1 MFRIST
7 ITRVG
12 LVAVACAA
20 VAAPSGLAKTPVEG
34 NAKSLYGYAM
44 SYTPTKATPKKAPKS
59 LYGYAMSYT
68 PTKAT
73 PKKAPKSLYGYAMS
87 YTPTKAIRTLAKPVA
102 QTSAAG
108 VDPYLTDVNVR
119 PGESLGGPDGGP
131 AVPRPALESKG
142 TSAKADTQAD
152 IERMRRIWTDR
163 D

>member
-68 PTKAT
+68 PTKA
-73 PKKAPKSLYGYAMS
+73 
-87 YTPTKAIRTLAKPVA
+87 IRTPAKPVN
-102 QTSAAG
+102 QTAAAG

-119 PGESLGGPDGGP
+119 PGESLGGPDGGQ

-142 TSAKADTQAD
+142 TSAKADTQAT

>member
-1 MFRIST
+1 MSYT
-7 ITRVG
+7 PTK
-12 LVAVACAA
+12 
-20 VAAPSGLAKTPVEG
+20 APPKKA
-34 NAKSLYGYAM
+34 AKSLYGYAM
-44 SYTPTKATPKKAPKS
+44 SYTPTN
-59 LYGYAMSYT
+59 
-68 PTKAT
+68 AT

-87 YTPTKAIRTLAKPVA
+87 YTPTKAIRTPAKPVA

-119 PGESLGGPDGGP
+119 PGESLGGPDGGQ

>member
-34 NAKSLYGYAM
+34 NG
-44 SYTPTKATPKKAPKS
+44 KS

-87 YTPTKAIRTLAKPVA
+87 YTPTKAIRTPAKPVA
-102 QTSAAG
+102 QASAAG
-108 VDPYLTDVNVR
+108 DDSYLTDVYVR

-131 AVPRPALESKG
+131 AVPRPALESKV

>member
-1 MFRIST
+1 
-7 ITRVG
+7 
-12 LVAVACAA
+12 
-20 VAAPSGLAKTPVEG
+20 
-34 NAKSLYGYAM
+34 M

-68 PTKAT
+68 PAKAT
-73 PKKAPKSLYGYAMS
+73 R
-87 YTPTKAIRTLAKPVA
+87 TPAKPVN
-102 QTSAAG
+102 QTAAAG
-108 VDPYLTDVNVR
+108 DDPYLSDVCVR

>member
-34 NAKSLYGYAM
+34 K
-44 SYTPTKATPKKAPKS
+44 TKS

-119 PGESLGGPDGGP
+119 PGESLGGPDGGQ

-142 TSAKADTQAD
+142 TSAKADTQATID
-152 IERMRRIWTDR
+152 RMRRIWTDR

>member
-34 NAKSLYGYAM
+34 NA
-44 SYTPTKATPKKAPKS
+44 
-59 LYGYAMSYT
+59 
-68 PTKAT
+68 
-73 PKKAPKSLYGYAMS
+73 KSLYGYAMS

-119 PGESLGGPDGGP
+119 PGESLGGPDGGQ

-142 TSAKADTQAD
+142 TSAKADTQAT

>member
-34 NAKSLYGYAM
+34 NA
-44 SYTPTKATPKKAPKS
+44 KS

-119 PGESLGGPDGGP
+119 PGESLGGPDGGQ

-142 TSAKADTQAD
+142 TSAKADTQAT

>member
-44 SYTPTKATPKKAPKS
+44 SYTPTKT
-59 LYGYAMSYT
+59 
-68 PTKAT
+68 T

-119 PGESLGGPDGGP
+119 PGESLGGPDGGQ

>member
-34 NAKSLYGYAM
+34 NGKSLYGYAM

-68 PTKAT
+68 PAKAT
-73 PKKAPKSLYGYAMS
+73 R
-87 YTPTKAIRTLAKPVA
+87 TPAKPVN
-102 QTSAAG
+102 QTAAAG
-108 VDPYLTDVNVR
+108 DDPYLSDVCVR